1 MQVQYLFSQQYPR
14 TRLAFCKHLVRQG
27 RWKTKRS
34 TMTAEKEENK
44 ADKNGSCVTR
54 EGNISSL

>member
-1 MQVQYLFSQQYPR
+1 
-14 TRLAFCKHLVRQG
+14 
-27 RWKTKRS
+27 
-34 TMTAEKEENK
+34 MTAEKEENK